1 MTRLVRALDF
11 PGVTQP
17 APHYADA
24 VVAGNLLF
32 VSGLLPLDAAGR
44 LVGGDDAGA
53 QAAHILGILKHIVE
67 ASGSSLGNV
76 AKLTVFMTDLSR
88 RAAVNA
94 ARIACFG
101 AWRPASTLV
110 QVSGLIAPGA
120 LLEIDAVAVVTE
132 GKNVLF

>member
-1 MTRLVRALDF
+1 MIQPLRALDF
-11 PGVTQP
+11 PGVAQP

-24 VVAGNLLF
+24 VIAGNLLF
-32 VSGLLPLDAAGR
+32 VSGLLPLDMQGR
-44 LVGGDDAGA
+44 LVGSNDAGA
-53 QAAHILGILKHIVE
+53 QAAHILGILRHIVE
-67 ASGSSLGNV
+67 SAGSSLEHV
-76 AKLTVFMTDLSR
+76 AKLTVFMTDLGQ

-120 LLEIDAVAVVTE
+120 LLEIDAVAVLT
-132 GKNVLF
+132 